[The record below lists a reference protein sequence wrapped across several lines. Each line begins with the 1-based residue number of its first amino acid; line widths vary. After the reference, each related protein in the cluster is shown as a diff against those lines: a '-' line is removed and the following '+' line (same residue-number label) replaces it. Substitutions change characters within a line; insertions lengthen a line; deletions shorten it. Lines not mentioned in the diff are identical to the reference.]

1 MVGKTCL
8 VVGHE
13 GPSDQRGKAFPTVN
27 ALLEQ
32 LSRFGIG
39 RLAAIFGLTAGAAAA
54 LAIFTMS
61 MNGSRE
67 ALLFSGLQPQDAAA
81 VSERLGQ
88 ANISYSLREGGTAV
102 YVDRRR
108 VDEARLRVAQG
119 GALGFGSVG
128 YEVFD
133 DTDALGT
140 TSFVQNINAKRA
152 LEGEL
157 ARTINTI
164 GSVSGARVHLVLPER
179 RLFSQ
184 QTQEPSASVVLNLR
198 GEMNPEQ
205 VATIRDLVATAVPG
219 LRPNRITVADSRGRL
234 LASPSEDGS
243 MGSAALEGRRSS
255 LETDLRDRV
264 RDVVEGV
271 VGSGAARVVVTA
283 DLNRESVTESSQTYD
298 PDGQVRAGREMSE
311 EFTREPAGRNRGAVT
326 VTENLPEAMQGGE
339 DPSAGMAETGRNSRV
354 ENFLN
359 SSTTRTRVVEA
370 GGVQRLSVSVV
381 VDEIMSRGEGGELV
395 FTPRS
400 EEEMAR
406 IRQLVA
412 VAAGIDEAR
421 GDVVEVAQL
430 RFARPDLDIG
440 TPAPSGFSLNRTDI
454 MRIAEIAVL
463 FLTALLIVFLV
474 ARPLIKGAISGPQ
487 PALAGA
493 GAGVAALPGQ
503 PRQQALSHDSGQ
515 PLALPEGNESEETID
530 IAHIDGQVKKSSI
543 KKVSTLVEKHP
554 DESMAILRGW
564 MHES

>member
-1 MVGKTCL
+1 M
-8 VVGHE
+8 
-13 GPSDQRGKAFPTVN
+13 N

-39 RLAAIFGLTAGAAAA
+39 RLTAIFGLTAGVAAA

-67 ALLFSGLQPQDAAA
+67 ALLYSGLQPHDAAA

-102 YVDRRR
+102 FVDRRR

-133 DTDALGT
+133 ETDALGT

-164 GSVSGARVHLVLPER
+164 SVVNASRVHLVLPER

-184 QTQEPSASVVLNLR
+184 QTQEPSASVALNLR
-198 GEMNPEQ
+198 GEMTPEQ
-205 VATIRDLVATAVPG
+205 IATIRDLVATAVPG
-219 LRPNRITVADSRGRL
+219 LRPNRITVADDRGRL

-243 MGSAALEGRRSS
+243 LSSAALEGRRST
-255 LETDLRDRV
+255 LETDLRNRV

-271 VGSGAARVVVTA
+271 VGPGAARVVVTA
-283 DLNRESVTESSQTYD
+283 DLNRESLTESSQTYD
-298 PDGQVRAGREMSE
+298 PEGQVRAGREISE
-311 EFTREPAGRNRGAVT
+311 EFSREPAGRNRGAVT
-326 VTENLPEAMQGGE
+326 VTENLPDGVQGEEPG
-339 DPSAGMAETGRNSRV
+339 AGMAETGRNSRV

-359 SSTTRTRVVEA
+359 SSTTRTRIIEA
-370 GGVQRLSVSVV
+370 GGIQRLSVSVV
-381 VDEIMSRGEGGELV
+381 VDEVMNRGEDGELV
-395 FTPRS
+395 FSPRS
-400 EEEMAR
+400 EAEITR
-406 IRQLVA
+406 IRQLAA

-421 GDVVEVAQL
+421 GDVIEVAQL
-430 RFARPDLDIG
+430 RFARPDIETG
-440 TPAPSGFSLNRTDI
+440 TSAPSGFQLSRADI

-463 FLTALLIVFLV
+463 FITAVLIVFLV
-474 ARPLIKGAISGPQ
+474 ARPLVKGAIAGPR

-493 GAGVAALPGQ
+493 GAGPAALPLAQ
-503 PRQQALSHDSGQ
+503 RQQSLTHDSDE
-515 PLALPEGNESEETID
+515 PMALPERSEGEETID
-530 IAHIDGQVKKSSI
+530 IAHIAGQVKKSSI

-554 DESMAILRGW
+554 DESMAILRSW
-564 MHES
+564 MHEN

>member
-1 MVGKTCL
+1 M
-8 VVGHE
+8 
-13 GPSDQRGKAFPTVN
+13 N

-39 RLAAIFGLTAGAAAA
+39 RLTAIFGLTAGAAAA

-67 ALLFSGLQPQDAAA
+67 ALLFSGLQPQDAAS

-88 ANISYSLREGGTAV
+88 ANIPYSLREGGTAV

-164 GSVSGARVHLVLPER
+164 GAVSASRVHLVLPER

-184 QTQEPSASVVLNLR
+184 QTQEPSASVVLDLR
-198 GEMNPEQ
+198 GEISPEQ
-205 VATIRDLVATAVPG
+205 VVTIRDLVATAVPG

-234 LASPSEDGS
+234 LASPSDEGS
-243 MGSAALEGRRSS
+243 VSTAALEGRRTS
-255 LETDLRDRV
+255 LESDLRDRV

-271 VGSGAARVVVTA
+271 VGPGAARVVVTA

-298 PDGQVRAGREMSE
+298 PEGQVRAGRETSE

-326 VTENLPEAMQGGE
+326 VSENLPGETTGGE
-339 DPSAGMAETGRNSRV
+339 ADGQMAETGRNSRV

-381 VDEIMSRGEGGELV
+381 VDEVMSRGENGEII

-400 EEEMAR
+400 EAEMTR

-430 RFARPDLDIG
+430 RFARPDLDVG
-440 TPAPSGFSLNRTDI
+440 TPAPSGFSLSRADI
-454 MRIAEIAVL
+454 MRIAEIGVL

-474 ARPLIKGAISGPQ
+474 ARPLVKGAISGPQ

-493 GAGVAALPGQ
+493 GGGGAMPLPSQ
-503 PRQQALSHDSGQ
+503 PRQQALAHNPGEPS
-515 PLALPEGNESEETID
+515 ALPENYDSEETID
-530 IAHIDGQVKKSSI
+530 IAHIDGQVKKSSV
-543 KKVSTLVEKHP
+543 KKVATLVEKHP
-554 DESMAILRGW
+554 DESMAILRTW

>member
-1 MVGKTCL
+1 M
-8 VVGHE
+8 
-13 GPSDQRGKAFPTVN
+13 N

-39 RLAAIFGLTAGAAAA
+39 RLTAIFGLTAGAAAA

-67 ALLFSGLQPQDAAA
+67 ALLFSGLQPQDAAS

-88 ANISYSLREGGTAV
+88 ANIAYSLREGGTAIF
-102 YVDRRR
+102 VDRRR

-164 GSVSGARVHLVLPER
+164 GAVTASRVHLVLPER

-184 QTQEPSASVVLNLR
+184 QTQDPSASVVLDLR
-198 GEMNPEQ
+198 GEISPEQ
-205 VATIRDLVATAVPG
+205 VMTIRDLVATAVPG

-234 LASPSEDGS
+234 LASPSDEGS
-243 MGSAALEGRRSS
+243 VSSAALEGRRSS

-298 PDGQVRAGREMSE
+298 PEGQVRAGRETSE

-326 VTENLPEAMQGGE
+326 VTENLPGEA
-339 DPSAGMAETGRNSRV
+339 AGAEADGQMAETGRNSRV

-359 SSTTRTRVVEA
+359 SSTTRTRVLEA

-381 VDEIMSRGEGGELV
+381 VDEVMSRGENGEIV

-400 EEEMAR
+400 EAEMTR
-406 IRQLVA
+406 IRQLAA

-421 GDVVEVAQL
+421 GDVIEVAQL
-430 RFARPDLDIG
+430 RFARPDIDVG
-440 TPAPSGFSLNRTDI
+440 TPAPSGFSLTRADI
-454 MRIAEIAVL
+454 MRIAEIGVL

-474 ARPLIKGAISGPQ
+474 ARPLVKGAISGPQ

-493 GAGVAALPGQ
+493 GGGTMALPSQ
-503 PRQQALSHDSGQ
+503 PRQQALSHNPGEPS
-515 PLALPEGNESEETID
+515 ALPESSDPEETID
-530 IAHIDGQVKKSSI
+530 IAHIDGQVKKSSV
-543 KKVSTLVEKHP
+543 KKVATLVEKHP
-554 DESMAILRGW
+554 DESMAILRSW
-564 MHES
+564 MHET

>member
-1 MVGKTCL
+1 MPTGGQIRRL
-8 VVGHE
+8 
-13 GPSDQRGKAFPTVN
+13 DQRGKAFPTVN

-39 RLAAIFGLTAGAAAA
+39 RLTAIFGLTAGAAAA
-54 LAIFTMS
+54 LAVFTMS

-67 ALLFSGLQPQDAAA
+67 ALLYSGLQPQDAAA

-108 VDEARLRVAQG
+108 VDEARLRIAQG

-133 DTDALGT
+133 ETDALGT

-164 GSVSGARVHLVLPER
+164 GTVSGARVHLVLPER

-198 GEMNPEQ
+198 GEINPEQ

-219 LRPNRITVADSRGRL
+219 LRPNRITVADNRGRL

-243 MGSAALEGRRSS
+243 VSSAALEGRRSS

-283 DLNRESVTESSQTYD
+283 DLSRESLTESSQVYD
-298 PDGQVRAGREMSE
+298 PDGQVRAGRETSE
-311 EFTREPAGRNRGAVT
+311 EFTREPSGRNRGAVT
-326 VTENLPEAMQGGE
+326 VSENLPEGAQGEEPNGQ
-339 DPSAGMAETGRNSRV
+339 MAETGRNSRV

-400 EEEMAR
+400 DAEMAR
-406 IRQLVA
+406 IRQLAA
-412 VAAGIDEAR
+412 VAAGIDESR
-421 GDVVEVAQL
+421 GDVIEVAQL
-430 RFARPDLDIG
+430 RFARPDLDVG
-440 TPAPSGFSLNRTDI
+440 TPAPSGFQLNRADI

-463 FLTALLIVFLV
+463 FITAVLIVFLV
-474 ARPLIKGAISGPQ
+474 ARPLVKGAIGGPR
-487 PALAGA
+487 PALAGTGA
-493 GAGVAALPGQ
+493 GAAPVSLPSQ
-503 PRQQALSHDSGQ
+503 PRQQAVSHDSGE
-515 PLALPEGNESEETID
+515 PLALPDAGESEETID
-530 IAHIDGQVKKSSI
+530 IAQIAGQVKKSSI

>member
-1 MVGKTCL
+1 M
-8 VVGHE
+8 
-13 GPSDQRGKAFPTVN
+13 N

-81 VSERLGQ
+81 VTERLGQ
-88 ANISYSLREGGTAV
+88 SNIPYSLREGGTAV
-102 YVDRRR
+102 FVDRRR

-133 DTDALGT
+133 ETDALGT

-164 GSVSGARVHLVLPER
+164 GAVSASRVHLVLPER

-184 QTQEPSASVVLNLR
+184 QTQEPSASVVLSLR
-198 GEMNPEQ
+198 GDLNPEQ

-219 LRPNRITVADSRGRL
+219 LRPNRITVADNRGRL

-243 MGSAALEGRRSS
+243 LSSAALEGRRSS

-298 PDGQVRAGREMSE
+298 PEGQVRAGREISE
-311 EFTREPAGRNRGAVT
+311 EFSREPSGRNRGAVS
-326 VTENLPEAMQGGE
+326 VAENLPEAAAGE
-339 DPSAGMAETGRNSRV
+339 DAEAQMAETGRNSRV

-359 SSTTRTRVVEA
+359 SSTTRTRIVEA
-370 GGVQRLSVSVV
+370 GGLQRLSVSVV
-381 VDEIMSRGEGGELV
+381 VDEIMSRGESGEIV

-400 EEEMAR
+400 DAEMTR
-406 IRQLVA
+406 IRQLAA
-412 VAAGIDEAR
+412 VAAGIDESR
-421 GDVVEVAQL
+421 GDVIEVAQL
-430 RFARPDLDIG
+430 RFARPDIDIG
-440 TPAPSGFSLNRTDI
+440 TPAPSGFALSRADI

-463 FLTALLIVFLV
+463 FITAILIVLLV
-474 ARPLIKGAISGPQ
+474 ARPLVKGAISGPK
-487 PALAGA
+487 PALAGMGG
-493 GAGVAALPGQ
+493 GAMALPSG
-503 PRQQALSHDSGQ
+503 PRPQALTNSSGE
-515 PLALPEGNESEETID
+515 PLALPEREGSEETID

-554 DESMAILRGW
+554 DESMAILRSW

>member
-1 MVGKTCL
+1 M
-8 VVGHE
+8 
-13 GPSDQRGKAFPTVN
+13 N

-39 RLAAIFGLTAGAAAA
+39 RLTAIFGLTAGAAAA

-67 ALLFSGLQPQDAAA
+67 ALLFSGLQPQDAAS

-88 ANISYSLREGGTAV
+88 ANIPYSLREGGTAV

-164 GSVSGARVHLVLPER
+164 GAVSASRVHLVLPER

-184 QTQEPSASVVLNLR
+184 QTQEPSASVVLDLR
-198 GEMNPEQ
+198 GEISPEQ
-205 VATIRDLVATAVPG
+205 VVTIRDLVATAVPG

-234 LASPSEDGS
+234 LASPSDEGS
-243 MGSAALEGRRSS
+243 VSTAALEGRRTS
-255 LETDLRDRV
+255 LESDLRDRV

-271 VGSGAARVVVTA
+271 VGPGAARVVVTA

-298 PDGQVRAGREMSE
+298 PEGQVRAGRETSE

-326 VTENLPEAMQGGE
+326 VSENLPGETTGGE
-339 DPSAGMAETGRNSRV
+339 ADGQMAETGRNSRV

-381 VDEIMSRGEGGELV
+381 VDEVMSRGENGEII

-400 EEEMAR
+400 EAEMTR

-430 RFARPDLDIG
+430 RFARPDLDVG
-440 TPAPSGFSLNRTDI
+440 TPAPSGFSLSRADI
-454 MRIAEIAVL
+454 MRIAEIGVL

-474 ARPLIKGAISGPQ
+474 ARPLVKGAISGPQ

-493 GAGVAALPGQ
+493 GGGAMALPSQ
-503 PRQQALSHDSGQ
+503 PRQQALAHDPGEPS
-515 PLALPEGNESEETID
+515 ALPENYDSEETID
-530 IAHIDGQVKKSSI
+530 IAHIDGQVKKSSV
-543 KKVSTLVEKHP
+543 KKVATLVEKHP
-554 DESMAILRGW
+554 DESMAILRTW